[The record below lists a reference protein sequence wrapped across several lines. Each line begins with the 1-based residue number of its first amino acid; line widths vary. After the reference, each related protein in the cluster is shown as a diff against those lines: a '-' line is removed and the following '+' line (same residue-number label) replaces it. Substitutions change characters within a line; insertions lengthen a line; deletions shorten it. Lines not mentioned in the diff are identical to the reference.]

1 MPDLFVVKGGVGM
14 YLVAGLGNPG
24 DKYAMTRHNI
34 GFVAL
39 DYLADFYH
47 TKINKIKHKALMGEC
62 IIAGEKVLL
71 AKPQTFMNLSGE
83 SLREISS
90 FYKIPPENIIVIY
103 DDKALAPGSVRIRKK
118 GSDGGHNGMKSIIY
132 QLTSDN
138 FSRIRIG
145 IGMPPGEG
153 ENLVGHVLG
162 KFSNEEVK
170 TLEKIIEKVPNILSC
185 IIQEGADVAAGKYNV
200 TVKSQSN

>member
-1 MPDLFVVKGGVGM
+1 M

-24 DKYAMTRHNI
+24 DKYRMTRHNI
-34 GFVAL
+34 GFETL

-47 TKINKIKHKALMGEC
+47 TKINKIKHKALLGEC
-62 IIAGEKVLL
+62 SIAGEKVLL

-83 SLREISS
+83 SIREIAS

-162 KFSNEEVK
+162 RFSKEEISI
-170 TLEKIIEKVPNILSC
+170 LEKIIEKVPDILSC
-185 IIQEGADVAAGKYNV
+185 IIREGADAAAGKYNV
-200 TVKSQSN
+200 TVKL